1 MDTYQTTAVE
11 NGRSAM
17 TLHNAVALAELTN
30 NELLS
35 NQELV
40 AIQNALRLF
49 ASKSNQ
55 VLHVT
60 DGGAM
65 YITDDHDLRQATEVT
80 RLI

>member
-1 MDTYQTTAVE
+1 MDTYQETAVLS
-11 NGRSAM
+11 GRSAM
-17 TLHNAVALAELTN
+17 TLDDAKILAELTDN
-30 NELLS
+30 DKLS

-55 VLHVT
+55 VLHIT

-65 YITDDHDLRQATEVT
+65 YITDDHDLRRATEVT
-80 RLI
+80 RLV